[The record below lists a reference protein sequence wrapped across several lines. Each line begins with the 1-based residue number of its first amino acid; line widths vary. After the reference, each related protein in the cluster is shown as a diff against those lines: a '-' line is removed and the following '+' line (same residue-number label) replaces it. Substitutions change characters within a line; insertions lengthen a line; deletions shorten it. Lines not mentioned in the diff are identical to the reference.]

1 VPTGRENI
9 RKALVRDRIL
19 VVLDDVWPSDET
31 KLPVTMG
38 DLGERCRLLITAR
51 EVAEDGSQCHKL
63 ECLYPPA
70 AAEVFDAYAQ
80 EAAKPEDAAYGE
92 IPEDDRNALIQHCG
106 GLPLALS
113 VLGSMAGEACR
124 DMPNWETFLANARR
138 RLHDNLDVLHFS
150 LHYLW
155 QKKRKL
161 WEAFVLLADLWD
173 PFSHDRAA
181 LGCWLDAI
189 FEGKSEE
196 IFRELARRFLLT
208 VIDRDVIIHDLL
220 REAAKGKD
228 DEDSTACQ
236 PIQEGYSR
244 LLLKGYRGDFD
255 HQHLATRDDSLEPV
269 SGDPPVRSVALSH
282 VDLGSF
288 QVSPMK
294 AVRLLIALRCRG
306 DLLPDEAQTE
316 GVGKLVCLWISK
328 ADFTVLPSLVAFTA
342 LRTLYLAHCAGLA
355 SLPESVGQLTGLTSL
370 NLSGCVAL
378 QSLPESVGRLTGLTS
393 LSLRKCRTLKGLP
406 ESIGALA
413 GLTSLD
419 ISVCEALK
427 GLPMSVG
434 ELAELTSLDLSGCRA
449 LRSLPESVG
458 QLTGLTTLH
467 LGKCEELR
475 RLPDTVGQL
484 TRLTSLNLIWC
495 QSLERLPES
504 VGQLTGLTSL
514 NLSRRIDLG
523 RYQVLQSLP
532 ESVGQLT
539 GLTSLDLNWYLALQT
554 LPASVG
560 QLTGL
565 TTLSLFSCGALQSVP
580 ETVGQLTR
588 LTRLVLSGCGAL
600 RSLPESIGQMT
611 GLTSLDLRW
620 CGALQ
625 SLPES
630 MGQLTGLTRLDL
642 HGCGALHGAS
652 MWWWAAAQGDARG
665 QCNLGVCYE
674 NGLGVEKD
682 EARAAEL
689 YAKAAE
695 RGYATGQCGL
705 GVCYYYGRGVERD
718 EARAAELYAKAAE
731 QGHARAQCNLGV
743 CYKHGTGVER
753 DEARAAELYA
763 KPPTWVT

>member
-1 VPTGRENI
+1 VKGRDEFIEEVMTSLARDPSDRRSIRIVGPGGVGKTAVAEEVVRRFSNSFDRFRKTVILCLETGQDKTKGLSPERARDLQRQLLKEVNGCDPGDIPDVPTGRRKI
-9 RKALVRDRIL
+9 RAALLSDRVL
-19 VVLDDVWPSDET
+19 VVLDDVWPSDEG

-70 AAEVFDAYAQ
+70 AAEVFDAYAR

-124 DMPNWETFLANARR
+124 DMPNWETFLGDARR
-138 RLHDNLDVLHFS
+138 RLQDNLDVLHFR
-150 LHYLW
+150 LDYLW
-155 QKKRKL
+155 QKKRRL

-189 FEGKSEE
+189 FEGKSKE

-228 DEDSTACQ
+228 DEDSTACR
-236 PIQEGYSR
+236 PMQEGYSR
-244 LLLKGYRGDFD
+244 LLLKGYRGDFE

-269 SGDPPVRSVALSH
+269 SGDPPVQSVALSH

-306 DLLPDEAQTE
+306 DLLPDEAQTV
-316 GVGKLVCLWISK
+316 GVGKLVCLWISG

-355 SLPESVGQLTGLTSL
+355 SLPESVGALTALTSL
-370 NLSGCVAL
+370 DLSGCGAL
-378 QSLPESVGRLTGLTS
+378 QSLPGSVGRLTGLTS

-419 ISVCEALK
+419 ISVCEALE

-467 LGKCEELR
+467 LGNCEELR
-475 RLPDTVGQL
+475 RLPDAVGQL

-514 NLSRRIDLG
+514 NLSTRIDLG

-565 TTLSLFSCGALQSVP
+565 TTLSLFL
-580 ETVGQLTR
+580 
-588 LTRLVLSGCGAL
+588 CGAL
-600 RSLPESIGQMT
+600 RSVPET
-611 GLTSLDLRW
+611 
-620 CGALQ
+620 
-625 SLPES
+625 E
-630 MGQLTGLTRLDL
+630 
-642 HGCGALHGAS
+642 
-652 MWWWAAAQGDARG
+652 QGDP
-665 QCNLGVCYE
+665 
-674 NGLGVEKD
+674 
-682 EARAAEL
+682 
-689 YAKAAE
+689 
-695 RGYATGQCGL
+695 
-705 GVCYYYGRGVERD
+705 
-718 EARAAELYAKAAE
+718 
-731 QGHARAQCNLGV
+731 RAQCNLGV
-743 CYKHGTGVER
+743 CYANGRGVEKNVVKAVELYGKAAEQGDVAAQSLLGSCYAFGR
-753 DEARAAELYA
+753 GVDKDGAIAMKWMQRAAEQGDPA
-763 KPPTWVT
+763 TEPTWRSS